1 MRMVALRM
9 MWMLSAPTVMI
20 RVIRMMRM
28 VALWM
33 VWMLSAP
40 TVMIR
45 VIRMMRMVT
54 LSWVLLAFQVFL
66 ARTTFVVIAKASAT
80 LSGISRH
87 MPRTP
92 GVPHKF
98 MAPTFIWD
106 SRANSRKRV
115 VTMLGMLAI
124 MLLAI
129 INLISKT
136 ARKMIVASSQLHHYQ

>member
-1 MRMVALRM
+1 
-9 MWMLSAPTVMI
+9 
-20 RVIRMMRM
+20 
-28 VALWM
+28 
-33 VWMLSAP
+33 
-40 TVMIR
+40 
-45 VIRMMRMVT
+45 MVT
-54 LSWVLLAFQVFL
+54 LSWVLLASQVFL
-66 ARTTFVVIAKASAT
+66 AKTKVTVVIAKASAT